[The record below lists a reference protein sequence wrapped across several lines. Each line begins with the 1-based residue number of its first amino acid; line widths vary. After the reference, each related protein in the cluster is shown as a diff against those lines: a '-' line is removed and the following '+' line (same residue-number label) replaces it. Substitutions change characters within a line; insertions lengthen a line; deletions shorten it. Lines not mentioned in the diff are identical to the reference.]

1 MRRRRR
7 KEDLEKSE
15 EEEDIAE
22 DDEFNNKVQHPRLR
36 RERPTEKAKTVR
48 TPKTAR
54 SVKKTKK

>member
-1 MRRRRR
+1 VRRRRR
-7 KEDLEKSE
+7 KEDLEKS

-54 SVKKTKK
+54 SVEKSKK

>member
-22 DDEFNNKVQHPRLR
+22 DNEFNNKVVL
-36 RERPTEKAKTVR
+36 PTLCAVSMFKNILNTY
-48 TPKTAR
+48 
-54 SVKKTKK
+54 